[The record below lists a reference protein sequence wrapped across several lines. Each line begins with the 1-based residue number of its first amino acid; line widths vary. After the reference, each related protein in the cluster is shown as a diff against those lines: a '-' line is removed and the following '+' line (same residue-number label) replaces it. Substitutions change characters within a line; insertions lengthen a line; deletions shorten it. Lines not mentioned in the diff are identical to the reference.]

1 MTKIYKSAPLPFQ
14 GQKRRYVGE
23 FCRVLGQIRDAR
35 IFVDLFGGSG
45 LLSHIAKR
53 ERPDAMVV
61 YNDFDDYR
69 TRLDNI
75 PRTNA
80 LISDLRSIRGGVI
93 QVTTDRLPAA
103 GAHPGEDCRRGCG
116 RLCRLYHISGKSM
129 FPRQAGDVMRGAV
142 KADLI

>member
-23 FCRVLGQIRDAR
+23 FRRVLGQIRDAR

-53 ERPDAMVV
+53 ERPDAIVI

-80 LISDLRSIRGGVI
+80 LISDLRTIMGG
-93 QVTTDRLPAA
+93 
-103 GAHPGEDCRRGCG
+103 
-116 RLCRLYHISGKSM
+116 
-129 FPRQAGDVMRGAV
+129 
-142 KADLI
+142 

>member
-23 FCRVLGQIRDAR
+23 FRRVLGQIRDAR

-53 ERPDAMVV
+53 ERPDAIVI

-80 LISDLRSIRGGVI
+80 LISDLRTIMGGVNPSHNGSHP
-93 QVTTDRLPAA
+93 RSGSASWRGLPQRMR
-103 GAHPGEDCRRGCG
+103 PPP
-116 RLCRLYHISGKSM
+116 SP
-129 FPRQAGDVMRGAV
+129 PRMR
-142 KADLI
+142 

>member
-53 ERPDAMVV
+53 ERPDALVI
-61 YNDFDDYR
+61 YNDFDGYR
-69 TRLDNI
+69 TRLDNT

-80 LISDLRSIRGGVI
+80 LISDLRSII
-93 QVTTDRLPAA
+93 CLLYTSDAA
-103 GAHPGEDCRRGCG
+103 D
-116 RLCRLYHISGKSM
+116 
-129 FPRQAGDVMRGAV
+129 D
-142 KADLI
+142 

>member
-23 FCRVLGQIRDAR
+23 FRRVLGQIRDAR

-53 ERPDAMVV
+53 ERPDAIVI

-80 LISDLRSIRGGVI
+80 LISDLRTIMGGGVNPSHNGSHP
-93 QVTTDRLPAA
+93 RSGSASWRGLPQRMRPAMSI
-103 GAHPGEDCRRGCG
+103 
-116 RLCRLYHISGKSM
+116 ISH
-129 FPRQAGDVMRGAV
+129 
-142 KADLI
+142 

>member
-1 MTKIYKSAPLPFQ
+1 MTKIYKSAPLPLQ

-80 LISDLRSIRGGVI
+80 LISDLRSIRGGGVNPSHNGSPPRSGN
-93 QVTTDRLPAA
+93 TSWRGLPQRMRPAMSI
-103 GAHPGEDCRRGCG
+103 
-116 RLCRLYHISGKSM
+116 ISH
-129 FPRQAGDVMRGAV
+129 
-142 KADLI
+142 

>member
-80 LISDLRSIRGGVI
+80 LISDLRSIRGGGGGN
-93 QVTTDRLPAA
+93 TSHNGSPPRSGSTSWRGLPQRMRPAMSI
-103 GAHPGEDCRRGCG
+103 
-116 RLCRLYHISGKSM
+116 ISH
-129 FPRQAGDVMRGAV
+129 
-142 KADLI
+142 